1 MRFPYRLEF
10 HEGTSAR
17 WPDFV
22 QLFEARG
29 GPKYCWCMAH
39 RAKGTGSTAPA
50 SRKAAMQRRVRAGTP
65 IGILGY
71 LEGEPIAW
79 CSVAPKSTFEHLGEV
94 EGDNADPETLWS
106 ITCILVT
113 REYRGMGITA
123 HLIRA
128 ATTHAKAHG
137 ARTLEAY
144 PVAPSS
150 PSYRFMGFVPA
161 FERGRLREVGRV
173 GTRRHIYRRRFRA

>member
-1 MRFPYRLEF
+1 MVY
-10 HEGTSAR
+10 
-17 WPDFV
+17 
-22 QLFEARG
+22 
-29 GPKYCWCMAH
+29 
-39 RAKGTGSTAPA
+39 RAKSTGGTTAA
-50 SRKAAMQRRVRAGTP
+50 SRKAAMERRVRAGTP

-94 EGDNADPETLWS
+94 EGDTAEPDTLWS
-106 ITCILVT
+106 ITCFFVP
-113 REYRGMGITA
+113 REYRRMGITA
-123 HLIRA
+123 RLIKA
-128 ATTHAKAHG
+128 AVVHAKAHG

-161 FERGRLREVGRV
+161 FERERFREVGRV
-173 GTRRHIYRRRFRA
+173 GTRRHIYRRRSRA